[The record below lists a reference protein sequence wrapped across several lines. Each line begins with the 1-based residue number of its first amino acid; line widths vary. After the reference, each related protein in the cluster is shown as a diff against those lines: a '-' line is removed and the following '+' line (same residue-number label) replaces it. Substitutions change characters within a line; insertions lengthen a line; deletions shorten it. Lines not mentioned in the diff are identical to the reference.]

1 MRDSKQHQQQSNCS
15 FHVCSACVDQVSSFS
30 IKNKGGC
37 GALNGLQIVSKQ
49 PQRRVK
55 KLASG
60 FEVVLVYSC
69 TEGIKGSG
77 VGFPSSF
84 SFQEKR
90 FMCDG
95 LRGREGKHLL
105 FITK

>member
-1 MRDSKQHQQQSNCS
+1 M
-15 FHVCSACVDQVSSFS
+15 
-30 IKNKGGC
+30 
-37 GALNGLQIVSKQ
+37 
-49 PQRRVK
+49 
-55 KLASG
+55 ASG